1 MLHHI
6 LVLDNDG
13 SWLRLAA
20 DAWYKYGGSLKA
32 VSSPQQA
39 TDRLRKSGCDL
50 VVITADSVKEQLL
63 PTIGQIRSISAVP
76 IMILTSH
83 YIGIEKIATIHAGA
97 DEYLPF
103 PQTVEEGVISG
114 VALIRRSGSAAFWLD
129 RKRVFTC
136 GDLKLDT
143 EKRILYVAGRPLKL
157 TRGEF
162 YCLELLM
169 NQPGKVFDMDT
180 IYHCAFRDAPIADDI
195 VNSVR
200 ALIKHTRNK
209 IHPDQT
215 KYIKTARGMGYCIT
229 AGDEEYNYT
238 LII

>member
-6 LVLDNDG
+6 LVLDNDD
-13 SWLRLAA
+13 SWLRLAT
-20 DAWYKYGGSLKA
+20 DAWYKYGGCLKA

-63 PTIGQIRSISAVP
+63 STIGQIRNISSVP
-76 IMILTSH
+76 IMVLTSR
-83 YIGIEKIATIHAGA
+83 YTGIEKIASIHAGA
-97 DEYLPF
+97 DDYLPF

-114 VALIRRSGSAAFWLD
+114 VSLIRRSAPSGYWPD
-129 RKRVFTC
+129 RKKLLTC

-143 EKRILYVAGRPLKL
+143 EKRKLYVAGKPLVL
-157 TRGEF
+157 TKGEF

-169 NQPGKVFDMDT
+169 NEPGKVFDLDT

-200 ALIKHTRNK
+200 ALAKRIRNK

-215 KYIKTARGMGYCIT
+215 KYIKTSRGMGYYIT
-229 AGDEEYNYT
+229 SGEDFEYT